1 MPRPSKRVSPD
12 TLGGRIRAARQNLHL
27 SLAEVA
33 GERYSTSLISQI
45 ERNRVDPSQESLR
58 YLAERLKLP
67 FEDLMALAQQHRES
81 EAEVSRYK
89 VFEEQRMQAQ
99 QALANN
105 RFHEALH
112 ALEGVDLAELPA
124 HMRWRLAA
132 LRGQGHF
139 NLREFRLAQN
149 NFLYA
154 MAEKPPI
161 VLSDQALEA
170 MMLALHLAATSRE
183 LGQVDDAAKYYE
195 VALKMMD
202 ASTSLRYIAEA
213 HWGMALVSFEQ
224 ARRKADEAE
233 RTLVQGPEAEAAL
246 KHAENARILYQS
258 IGDQLRAAALTCES
272 GLIAQAAGHL
282 EQARVSL
289 RDVFETWKLKL
300 DEVVEQ
306 TPAAK
311 RCRQERANVVSAA
324 ACYLAGV
331 ELDAGNYDVA
341 LTYVQQAQ
349 EAGKESYTLR
359 RAEAAMM
366 LGSILEAQSREHPEC
381 DGRASEE
388 AFRQA
393 ISELDKTDRIAA
405 KIKALDLLGRHL
417 LKYGKTDEGE
427 RVLDRARRLSQCVPT
442 ESALTPESDDY
453 ARDRDTTKERPIV

>member
-12 TLGGRIRAARQNLHL
+12 TLGGRIRAARQNLRL

-33 GERYSTSLISQI
+33 GDRYSTSLISQI
-45 ERNRVDPSQESLR
+45 ERNRVDPSQESLS

-67 FEDLMALAQQHRES
+67 IEDLMALAQQHRES
-81 EAEVSRYK
+81 EAEVSKYK
-89 VFEEQRMQAQ
+89 IYEEQRMQAQ

-112 ALEGVDLAELPA
+112 SLEGIDLSELPA
-124 HMRWRLAA
+124 HVRWRLAA
-132 LRGQGHF
+132 LRGQGYF
-139 NLREFRLAQN
+139 NLREFRQAQN

-154 MAEKPPI
+154 FAEKPQI
-161 VLSDQALEA
+161 VPSDQALEA
-170 MMLALHLAATSRE
+170 MMLALHLAAASRE

-195 VALKMMD
+195 VALRMMD

-224 ARRKADEAE
+224 ARRKADEAGS
-233 RTLVQGPEAEAAL
+233 TFVQGPEVEAAL
-246 KHAENARILYQS
+246 KHAESARILYQS
-258 IGDQLRAAALTCES
+258 IGDQLRAAALTCEI
-272 GLIAQAAGHL
+272 GLIEQAAGNL
-282 EQARVSL
+282 DRARVSL
-289 RDVFETWKLKL
+289 REVFETWKQKL
-300 DEVVEQ
+300 DEVVET

-311 RCRQERANVVSAA
+311 RRRQERANVVSAA

-341 LTYVQQAQ
+341 LTYVEQAQ

-366 LGSILEAQSREHPEC
+366 LGRILEAQSREHPEC
-381 DGRASEE
+381 DGAAAEE

-393 ISELDKTDRIAA
+393 VSELEKTDRIAA

-417 LKYGKTDEGE
+417 LKKGKTDEGE
-427 RVLDRARRLSQCVPT
+427 RVLDRARRLSQFGPT
-442 ESALTPESDDY
+442 ESAITPEN
-453 ARDRDTTKERPIV
+453 DTAS

>member
-12 TLGGRIRAARQNLHL
+12 TLGGRIRAARQDLRL

-45 ERNRVDPSQESLR
+45 ERNRVDPSQESLS

-67 FEDLMALAQQHRES
+67 IEDLMALAQQHRES

-89 VFEEQRMQAQ
+89 IYEELRIQAQ

-105 RFHEALH
+105 RSREALH
-112 ALEGVDLAELPA
+112 SLEEIDLSQLPA

-132 LRGQGHF
+132 LRGQGYF
-139 NLREFRLAQN
+139 NLREFRQAQN

-154 MAEKPPI
+154 MAEKPVI
-161 VLSDQALEA
+161 VPSDQALEA
-170 MMLALHLAATSRE
+170 MMLALHLAAASRE
-183 LGQVDDAAKYYE
+183 LGQLDDAAKYYE
-195 VALKMMD
+195 AALGMMD

-213 HWGMALVSFEQ
+213 HWGMALVLFER
-224 ARRKADEAE
+224 ARRKADEAGS
-233 RTLVQGPEAEAAL
+233 TVVQGPEVEAAL
-246 KHAENARILYQS
+246 KHAESARTLYQS
-258 IGDQLRAAALTCES
+258 IGELLRAAALTCEI
-272 GLIAQAAGHL
+272 GLIEQAAGNL
-282 EQARVSL
+282 DQARLSL

-311 RCRQERANVVSAA
+311 RRRQERANVVSAA

-331 ELDAGNYDVA
+331 ELDAGKYDVA

-349 EAGKESYTLR
+349 EAGKESYTVR

-366 LGSILEAQSREHPEC
+366 LGRILEAQSREHPEC
-381 DGRASEE
+381 DGAAAEE

-393 ISELDKTDRIAA
+393 ISELEKTDRIAA

-417 LKYGKTDEGE
+417 LKKGKTDEGE
-427 RVLDRARRLSQCVPT
+427 RVMDRARRLSQFVPN
-442 ESALTPESDDY
+442 ESAITPENDGTS
-453 ARDRDTTKERPIV
+453 